1 MQILS
6 QLVCSRLESDDKANT
21 LCSIKS
27 VKDTIQA
34 DRLCLIQ
41 LEDGL
46 GWETICPFLGVPIPD
61 EAYPG
66 RNEPEKFQVLVEGF
80 VGPRINAAI
89 MRFSVVAV
97 SKVGVLGWVAVKYGP
112 SVLAKLRDC

>member
-6 QLVCSRLESDDKANT
+6 QLVCSSLESDDNANT

-27 VKDTIQA
+27 AKETIPA
-34 DRLCLIQ
+34 DRLCLVQ

-46 GWETICPFLGVPIPD
+46 GWETICPFLGVPVPD

-66 RNEPEKFQVLVEGF
+66 RNEPEKFQVLVDDF
-80 VGPRINAAI
+80 IGPKINAAI

-97 SKVGVLGWVAVKYGP
+97 STVGVLGWAAVRYGP
-112 SVLAKLRDC
+112 SALATLRGN